1 MKVVLMWIINDFPA
15 YGMISSR
22 NMHEKLVC
30 PYCKENNKTFTL
42 TNNDKTFFI
51 ATDSFCR

>member
-1 MKVVLMWIINDFPA
+1 MWIINDFPA

-42 TNNDKTFFI
+42 TNNGKTFFI
-51 ATDSFCR
+51 TTDSFCR